1 MQRAMGDPSSPV
13 GRAMT
18 ALKQNGLYGESVGD
32 IVRTGINA
40 DLIGQQQPLT
50 GTVINQ
56 TFNQGPAAAA
66 PAAAA
71 TIPPAGAGGLPPTK
85 VNPANG
91 KTYYL
96 HPSDGNYYLTPP

>member
-1 MQRAMGDPSSPV
+1 MEATLKDQGSVLSQAMG
-13 GRAMT
+13 T
-18 ALKQNGLYGESVGD
+18 LKRSGLFGTSVGAEVRAD
-32 IVRTGINA
+32 IDASTQQAGTTG
-40 DLIGQQQPLT
+40 